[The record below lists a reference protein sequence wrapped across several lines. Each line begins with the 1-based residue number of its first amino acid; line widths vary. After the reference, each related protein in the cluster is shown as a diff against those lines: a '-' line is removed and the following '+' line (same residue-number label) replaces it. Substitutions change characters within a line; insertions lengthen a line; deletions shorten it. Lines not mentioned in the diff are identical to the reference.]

1 MRPCSSA
8 WAALP
13 LVFATPAFA
22 EEGPSREDRVAGF
35 IAVGPGATPEYDG
48 ADTLRVIP
56 FVAGDV
62 RWNGLDVQVRGLSGR
77 VDAASDPRLAFGPV
91 VNIRLGRDDVDG
103 PVGDLGDIDA
113 AIELGGFIAYRFGG
127 GRDGQGALTSELS
140 LLQDVSDSHD
150 GFLATAGVSYAA
162 VRRRSLAVDF
172 DLRAT
177 WVDED
182 YSVTYLGVDAVGA
195 AASGLSEYRPGSG
208 VRDIGLGVNAA
219 YWFTPQLGLVGRA
232 GASYLL
238 DEAADSPIVEDGDR
252 WQPTV
257 GLALAYR
264 F

>member
-1 MRPCSSA
+1 MCPRNSA

-13 LVFATPAFA
+13 LVLATPAFA
-22 EEGPSREDRVAGF
+22 QEGPSQGNRVGGF
-35 IAVGPGATPEYDG
+35 IAVGPGIAPEYDG

-62 RWNGLDVQVRGLSGR
+62 RWNGLDIQVRGLGGR
-77 VDAASDPRLAFGPV
+77 VDLASNPRLAFGPV
-91 VNIRLGRDDVDG
+91 ANIRLGRDDADV
-103 PVGDLGDIDA
+103 PVGDLADIDA
-113 AIELGGFIAYRFGG
+113 AVELGGYVAYRFGG
-127 GRDGQGALTSELS
+127 GLDGQGALSSEFS
-140 LLQDVSDSHD
+140 VVQDVSDSHD
-150 GFLATAGVSYAA
+150 GLLATAGVSYAA

-182 YSVTYLGVDAVGA
+182 YAVTYFGVDAVGA
-195 AASGLSEYRPGSG
+195 AASGLAEYRPGSG
-208 VRDIGLGVNAA
+208 VRDVGVGVNAA
-219 YWFTPQLGLVGRA
+219 YWFTPRLGLAGRA
-232 GASYLL
+232 GVSYLL

>member
-1 MRPCSSA
+1 MRYRSA

-13 LVFATPAFA
+13 LAFATPAFA
-22 EEGPSREDRVAGF
+22 QEDPSQEDRVGGF
-35 IAVGPGATPEYDG
+35 IAVGPRVTPEYDG

-91 VNIRLGRDDVDG
+91 VNVRLGRDDADG
-103 PVGDLGDIDA
+103 PVGDLADIDA
-113 AIELGGFIAYRFGG
+113 AVELGGFLAYRFRGG
-127 GRDGQGALTSELS
+127 SDGQGALTPELS
-140 LLQDVSDSHD
+140 VFQDVSDSH
-150 GFLATAGVSYAA
+150 GGLLATAAVSYAA
-162 VRRRSLAVDF
+162 VRNRSLAVEF

-182 YSVTYLGVDAVGA
+182 YSATYFGVDAVGA

-208 VRDIGLGVNAA
+208 VRDIGVGVNAA
-219 YWFTPQLGLVGRA
+219 YWFTPRLGLLGRA

-238 DEAADSPIVEDGDR
+238 DEVADSPIVEDGDR

>member
-1 MRPCSSA
+1 MCPRNSA

-13 LVFATPAFA
+13 LVLATSAFA
-22 EEGPSREDRVAGF
+22 QEAPSQQGRGAGF
-35 IAVGPGATPEYDG
+35 IAIGPGVSPEYDG

-62 RWNGLDVQVRGLSGR
+62 RLNGLDVQLRGLSGR
-77 VDAASDPRLAFGPV
+77 VDVASDPRLAFGPV

-103 PVGDLGDIDA
+103 PVGDLADIDA
-113 AIELGGFIAYRFGG
+113 AVELGGFVAYRFGG
-127 GRDGQGALTSELS
+127 GLDGQGALTSEIS
-140 LLQDVSDSHD
+140 VVQDVSDSHD
-150 GFLATAGVSYAA
+150 GLLATAGVSYAA
-162 VRRRSLAVDF
+162 VRRRGLAVDF

-182 YSVTYLGVDAVGA
+182 YAVTWFGVDAIA
-195 AASGLSEYRPGSG
+195 AVASGLSEYRPGSG
-208 VRDIGLGVNAA
+208 VRDIGLGLNVA
-219 YWFTPQLGLVGRA
+219 YWFTPRLGLVGRA

>member
-1 MRPCSSA
+1 MRYPA

-22 EEGPSREDRVAGF
+22 QENPSRENRVGGF
-35 IAVGPGATPEYDG
+35 VAVGPGVSPEYDG

-62 RWNGLDVQVRGLSGR
+62 RWNGLEVQVRGLSGR
-77 VDAASDPRLAFGPV
+77 VDLASDPRLAFGPV
-91 VNIRLGRDDVDG
+91 ANLRLERDDVDG
-103 PVGDLGDIDA
+103 PVGDLADIDA
-113 AIELGGFIAYRFGG
+113 AVELGGFIAYRFGG
-127 GRDGQGALTSELS
+127 GSDGQGALTSEAS
-140 LLQDVSDSHD
+140 VVQDVSDSHD
-150 GFLATAGVSYAA
+150 GLLATAEVSYAA

-182 YSVTYLGVDAVGA
+182 YSVTYFGVDAVGA
-195 AASGLSEYRPGSG
+195 AASGLAEYRPGSG
-208 VRDIGLGVNAA
+208 VRDIGAGVTAV
-219 YWFTPQLGLVGRA
+219 YRLTPSLGLVGRA

-238 DEAADSPIVEDGDR
+238 DDAADSPIVEDGDR